1 MKKASS
7 QNAKHYGTLIMIF
20 SPSTSE
26 PRLLLLSFEL
36 TAMEELLLKECC
48 DIILSFMTA
57 KATHSC
63 LLNQVCEIEYTV
75 CSKIILFLY

>member
-1 MKKASS
+1 
-7 QNAKHYGTLIMIF
+7 
-20 SPSTSE
+20 
-26 PRLLLLSFEL
+26 
-36 TAMEELLLKECC
+36 LLKECC

>member
-1 MKKASS
+1 
-7 QNAKHYGTLIMIF
+7 MIF

-26 PRLLLLSFEL
+26 PQPQLLSFEL

-48 DIILSFMTA
+48 DIILSFMTV

-63 LLNQVCEIEYTV
+63 LLNQVCEIEYM
-75 CSKIILFLY
+75 